1 MDITAPNPCTH
12 YSPVGIIPKLHQPGR
27 FRLIV
32 DLSSPQGASVNDAI
46 PSDLALL
53 QYPRVEQ
60 AIKLIAQHDRGVLIA
75 KLNLQSAY
83 RKIPVHPA
91 DQHLLGISW
100 EGATYTNKALPF
112 GLCLEP
118 KVFSAVADGFAWA
131 LVAQGFLK
139 FVHCLDDFLFWSSSD
154 SQECLLALQTAI
166 HLGSELSLP
175 PALEKVEGPTTSL
188 MFLGIQ
194 VDSVSHQLCLP
205 QTKLRR
211 LKATLL
217 HWSHTKSPMKRQLQS
232 LLGTLH
238 HTVLVVPPGR
248 TFTWELTDNMKCLK
262 CPAHHRTRLTA
273 CAKADISW
281 WLNFVDDW
289 NGVGFFPFGSSQP
302 LDHVI
307 MSDASGSW
315 GCGAFSVTTLQYFQ
329 LQWPQD
335 WLDII
340 NIAAK
345 ELLPMVISAAVWGSS
360 WSHKKILFR
369 CDNTAAVKALS
380 SHSAKDPTMAYLLR
394 CLFFIEA

>member
-60 AIKLIAQHDRGVLIA
+60 AIKLIAQHDRGILIA
-75 KLNLQSAY
+75 KLDLQSAY

-238 HTVLVVPPGR
+238 HTVLVSPSRSYLYLGAHRQHEVPQMPSASSYSAYSLCKSR
-248 TFTWELTDNMKCLK
+248 HIMVAKFC
-262 CPAHHRTRLTA
+262 RRLER
-273 CAKADISW
+273 
-281 WLNFVDDW
+281 
-289 NGVGFFPFGSSQP
+289 
-302 LDHVI
+302 
-307 MSDASGSW
+307 
-315 GCGAFSVTTLQYFQ
+315 CG
-329 LQWPQD
+329 
-335 WLDII
+335 
-340 NIAAK
+340 
-345 ELLPMVISAAVWGSS
+345 LLPLRFLAATRPCDYV
-360 WSHKKILFR
+360 R
-369 CDNTAAVKALS
+369 CVRFLGLWC
-380 SHSAKDPTMAYLLR
+380 LLR
-394 CLFFIEA
+394 YHLAVPNGLRTG